1 MVLPYPTLPGDVD
14 RAVADDHAV
23 VLRLLEHLESG
34 GGDQPT
40 LAAQLAQRFALL
52 SAGMEQVVLPALDG
66 PGQIVGYGAQPRSV
80 HEAVQ
85 EARTGQQNSKERIAV
100 LTASDPGSAEFDQ
113 ALLRLVEGA
122 RVHAA
127 QIEGELLPALR
138 STDADLSALGRAY
151 AEAKHRAP
159 SHTHPDAPDSPTA
172 SRLVAVATSVID
184 RLVDRTTGRSDRL
197 ATDASG
203 LLGADVQVAVDAYAA
218 HDPRPLDTL
227 TPAEAREQPPFTAAN
242 ELAERH
248 EVAGVPVR
256 LYRPVGLESPPVL
269 VYAHGGGG
277 VMGSALDATAQ
288 ALCEHADCLVVSVD
302 YRLAPEHPFPAGH
315 EDVRAVLEW
324 VLANAGELDGD
335 PERVAVAGESAG
347 ANLIASACL
356 NLDDEGP
363 EPVAA
368 LLITPLVTGAQDT
381 PSMVDAADAAPL
393 DRPAV
398 SWVLTHLFADPTDV
412 ADPRFALLD
421 VPAEA
426 LAGLPP
432 TFVLTAGRDPLRDQ
446 GEQFAAHL
454 SEAGVAT
461 TVTRYD
467 GVPHGFFGLGSEVQ
481 ASVQA
486 QTDAAE
492 TLRTAFGVSSAGRPL
507 TGRRLGGLP

>member
-23 VLRLLEHLESG
+23 VLCVLEHLESG
-34 GGDQPT
+34 GGDRPT

-52 SAGMEQVVLPALDG
+52 SGGMEQVVLPALDR
-66 PGQIVGYGAQPRSV
+66 PGTIVGYGAQPRSV

-100 LTASDPGSAEFDQ
+100 LAASDPGSAEFGQ
-113 ALLRLVEGA
+113 ALLRLIEGA
-122 RVHAA
+122 RVHAD

-138 STDADLSALGRAY
+138 SSGADVRELGRAY
-151 AEAKHRAP
+151 TEAKHRAP
-159 SHTHPDAPDSPTA
+159 SHSHPDAPDSPTA
-172 SRLVAVATSVID
+172 SRLAAVATSVID
-184 RLVDRTTGRSDRL
+184 RLVDRTSGRSDRL
-197 ATDASG
+197 GTDASG
-203 LLGADVQVAVDAYAA
+203 LLDADVQVAVDAYAA

-227 TPAEAREQPPFTAAN
+227 SPAEAREQHPFTAAN
-242 ELAERH
+242 ELAERQ

-256 LYRPVGLESPPVL
+256 LYRPVGLEAPPVL

-277 VMGSALDATAQ
+277 VVGSALDATAQ

-302 YRLAPEHPFPAGH
+302 YRLAPEYPFPAGH
-315 EDVRAVLEW
+315 EDVQAVLEW
-324 VLANAGELDGD
+324 VLANAGELGGD
-335 PERVAVAGESAG
+335 PERVAVAGEAAG

-356 NLDDEGP
+356 NLDAEAP
-363 EPVAA
+363 RPAAA
-368 LLITPLVTGAQDT
+368 LLITPLTTAAQDT
-381 PSMVDAADAAPL
+381 PSMLEAADATPL

-398 SWVLTHLFADPTDV
+398 SWCLSHLFADPTDA
-412 ADPRFALLD
+412 ADPRFALLEA
-421 VPAEA
+421 PAEA

-432 TFVLTAGRDPLRDQ
+432 TFVLTADRDPLRDQ
-446 GEQFAAHL
+446 GEQFAARL
-454 SEAGVAT
+454 AEAGVVT

-492 TLRTAFGVSSAGRPL
+492 TLRTAYDVPAELPLEVS
-507 TGRRLGGLP
+507 